1 MQVCCEWCNKIFK
14 LTVYHNVNKG
24 VFCSQG
30 CRDADGIFRYMCEQE
45 YNKRH
50 PVPYKA
56 PKRLNKTR

>member
-30 CRDADGIFRYMCEQE
+30 CSDADGIFRYMSELE
-45 YNKRH
+45 YKTRK
-50 PVPYKA
+50 PTRVYKTKA
-56 PKRLNKTR
+56 LPKR